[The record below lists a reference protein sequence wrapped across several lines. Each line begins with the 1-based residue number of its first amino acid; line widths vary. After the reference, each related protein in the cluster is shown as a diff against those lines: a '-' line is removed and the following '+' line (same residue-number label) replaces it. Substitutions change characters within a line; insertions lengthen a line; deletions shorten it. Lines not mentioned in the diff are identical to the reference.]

1 MSENV
6 LIELMADGGIVP
18 LVLLAGWALI
28 YKIPNGQKYEAYA
41 RILIAALTAYLCAK
55 LLGQV
60 YQPASHRPFEL
71 MGLRPGAAYLNNPGF
86 PSDHI
91 LLMSVL
97 TLAVWFETHAKKIT
111 LAMVILTILVAIG
124 RVLALVHTP
133 IDVIGGMAIACIGAL
148 WYIQPRLK
156 S

>member
-1 MSENV
+1 MSENI
-6 LIELMADGGIVP
+6 LIRLLADGGIVP
-18 LVLLAGWALI
+18 VVILGAWALI
-28 YKIPNGQKYEAYA
+28 YKVPKGHRYEAYA
-41 RILIAALTAYLCAK
+41 RILMAGLTAYLCAK
-55 LLGQV
+55 LLGQI

-71 MGLRPGAAYLNNPGF
+71 MGVRPGAAYLNNPGF

-91 LLMSVL
+91 LFMSVL

-111 LAMVILTILVAIG
+111 FAMVVLTILVAIG

-133 IDVIGGMAIACIGAL
+133 VDVIGGMAIACIGAL

>member
-1 MSENV
+1 MSDNL
-6 LIELMADGGIVP
+6 LIRILADGGIIPVVI
-18 LVLLAGWALI
+18 LGAWALL
-28 YKIPNGQKYEAYA
+28 YKVPRGHRYEAYA
-41 RILIAALTAYLCAK
+41 RILMAGLTAYLIAK
-55 LLGQV
+55 LLAQI

-71 MGLRPGAAYLNNPGF
+71 MGVRPGAVYLNNPGF

-91 LLMSVL
+91 LFMSVL

-111 LAMVILTILVAIG
+111 LVMILLTVAVAIG

-156 S
+156 P

>member
-1 MSENV
+1 MSDNL
-6 LIELMADGGIVP
+6 LIRILADGGIIPVVI
-18 LVLLAGWALI
+18 LGAWALL
-28 YKIPNGQKYEAYA
+28 YKVPRGHRYEAYA
-41 RILIAALTAYLCAK
+41 RILMAGLTAYLIAK
-55 LLGQV
+55 LLAQI

-71 MGLRPGAAYLNNPGF
+71 MGVRPGAVYLNNPGF

-91 LLMSVL
+91 LFMSVL

-111 LAMVILTILVAIG
+111 LIMTLLTVAVAIG

-156 S
+156 P

>member
-1 MSENV
+1 MSENI
-6 LIELMADGGIVP
+6 LIRLLADGGVIPVVILGAYALLYKVP
-18 LVLLAGWALI
+18 KGHR
-28 YKIPNGQKYEAYA
+28 YEAYA
-41 RILIAALTAYLCAK
+41 RILMAGLTAYLCAK
-55 LLGQV
+55 LLGQI
-60 YQPASHRPFEL
+60 YQPASQRPFEL
-71 MGLRPGAAYLNNPGF
+71 LGVRPGAAYLNNPGF

-91 LLMSVL
+91 LFMSVL

>member
-1 MSENV
+1 MSENL
-6 LIELMADGGIVP
+6 LIRLLADGGIIPVVI
-18 LVLLAGWALI
+18 LGAWALI
-28 YKIPNGQKYEAYA
+28 YKVPKGHRYEAYA
-41 RILIAALTAYLCAK
+41 RILMAGLTAYLCAK
-55 LLGQV
+55 LLGQI
-60 YQPASHRPFEL
+60 YQPVSQRPFEL
-71 MGLRPGAAYLNNPGF
+71 MGVRPGAAYLNNPGF
-86 PSDHI
+86 PSDHV
-91 LLMSVL
+91 LFMSVL

-133 IDVIGGMAIACIGAL
+133 TDVIGGMAIACIGAL